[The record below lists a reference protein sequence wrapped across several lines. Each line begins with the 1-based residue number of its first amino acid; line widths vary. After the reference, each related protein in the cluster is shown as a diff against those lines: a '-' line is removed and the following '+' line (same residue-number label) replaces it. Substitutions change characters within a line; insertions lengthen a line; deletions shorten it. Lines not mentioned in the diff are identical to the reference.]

1 MMDALVD
8 SCVAEM
14 NRLNIPKRYELSSF
28 PWLLSATFKILYI
41 LIRYELL

>member
-14 NRLNIPKRYELSSF
+14 NRLNIPKRYELRCFLWLFSANFKVLHIPISSES
-28 PWLLSATFKILYI
+28 L
-41 LIRYELL
+41 